1 MANFKRYP
9 PDFRGNHLCLIR
21 NKEKV
26 MYSTLGTVLDELGED
41 KFPFE
46 YLLYGGDFLAEK

>member
-1 MANFKRYP
+1 
-9 PDFRGNHLCLIR
+9 
-21 NKEKV
+21 